1 MRGINYKSSIY
12 ENLYSRGTQCVFI
25 SHKKEDSAAAKQIAD
40 YLMNAGVNVYFDE
53 YDNTLDLTDPHSVV
67 NSIKNGLNHSTH
79 LLVLLSPNA
88 LLSKWIP
95 WEIGYAYDL
104 KKIISLTLKT
114 VAEWELPEYL
124 KITKIIRGTTTL
136 NQFLSEL
143 TGLTEPYLIRESK
156 LFSATMDR
164 HPLDDVLVWN
174 R

>member
-1 MRGINYKSSIY
+1 M
-12 ENLYSRGTQCVFI
+12 
-25 SHKKEDSAAAKQIAD
+25 
-40 YLMNAGVNVYFDE
+40 
-53 YDNTLDLTDPHSVV
+53 
-67 NSIKNGLNHSTH
+67 
-79 LLVLLSPNA
+79 SPNA